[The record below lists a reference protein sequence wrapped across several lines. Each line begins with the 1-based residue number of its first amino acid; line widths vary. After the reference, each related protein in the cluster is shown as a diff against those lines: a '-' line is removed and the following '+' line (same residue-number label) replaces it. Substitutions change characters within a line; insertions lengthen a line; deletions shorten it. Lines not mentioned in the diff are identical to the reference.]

1 MFKFVTLAAAL
12 LLQLCASSAAAAP
25 AAATTTTATTPTATS
40 IPNVTV
46 PKGFPTSV
54 VPGSVG
60 NATCEAAY
68 SKSINILI
76 TCGWNPDGTTNV
88 AVVGAS
94 ICVCGASNLP
104 VIESLPIVC
113 NNVASTKQYVDDIKT
128 VIPACKY
135 LNQVGRF
142 PDIVETAAS
151 SAAPSSNV
159 ASSNVGAI
167 VGATLAGVALLS
179 VIVASL
185 YFLRRK
191 KNAGKEGGEMVQRQ
205 HLDRSDRSET
215 MSISAA
221 QQQQQQHPSSW
232 QGSNRNTN
240 SGGGG
245 GGTGSGGSQSDEVS
259 SRASAST
266 PLLRLDSIVSVLPQK
281 TAASKSSS
289 EHESSSNQSMFS
301 FLSGGAAAVV
311 ANVGRFHPARDG
323 DEKKGW
329 SKGNNKAQGGLFG
342 SMDSSYKEVE
352 PETWSVAQTV
362 LWVKEL
368 GYAVEIQKAF
378 QDASVD
384 GAFLKVMGR
393 SQEACKESL
402 KNDLG
407 VENVRSRVLLADAIM
422 SLFEVEA
429 SGFEPPGY

>member
-1 MFKFVTLAAAL
+1 
-12 LLQLCASSAAAAP
+12 AAAP
-25 AAATTTTATTPTATS
+25 AAATATTATTTTTPTS
-40 IPNVTV
+40 IPDVTV

-94 ICVCGASNLP
+94 ICSNLP

-113 NNVASTKQYVDDIKT
+113 NNVASTKQYVDDFKT

-135 LNQVGRF
+135 LNQVGSL
-142 PDIVETAAS
+142 PDTVVETAAS
-151 SAAPSSNV
+151 SAAQSPNV

-179 VIVASL
+179 VIVASV

-191 KNAGKEGGEMVQRQ
+191 KNAGKEEDEMVQQ
-205 HLDRSDRSET
+205 HSDRSDRSET

-221 QQQQQQHPSSW
+221 QQQQHPSSW

-245 GGTGSGGSQSDEVS
+245 GGGGSGGTGSGGSQSDAVS

-301 FLSGGAAAVV
+301 FLSGGAVAAV

-329 SKGNNKAQGGLFG
+329 SKGNNKAQGLFG

-407 VENVRSRVLLADAIM
+407 VENVRSRVLLADAIL
-422 SLFEVEA
+422 SLFEVET
-429 SGFEPPGY
+429 SGFEPPGYSEL

>member
-12 LLQLCASSAAAAP
+12 LLQLCTSSAAAAP
-25 AAATTTTATTPTATS
+25 AAATATTTS
-40 IPNVTV
+40 IPDVTV

-113 NNVASTKQYVDDIKT
+113 NNVASTKLYVDAIKT
-128 VIPACKY
+128 VIPGCSY
-135 LNQVGRF
+135 LNQVGTI
-142 PDIVETAAS
+142 PDTVETAAS
-151 SAAPSSNV
+151 SAAQSSSV

-179 VIVASL
+179 VIVGSL
-185 YFLRRK
+185 YWLHRK
-191 KNAGKEGGEMVQRQ
+191 KKAGKEDEMAQQ

-221 QQQQQQHPSSW
+221 QQQQQQQQQQSS
-232 QGSNRNTN
+232 QGSNRNSN
-240 SGGGG
+240 GG
-245 GGTGSGGSQSDEVS
+245 GGTGSGGPQSDALS

-266 PLLRLDSIVSVLPQK
+266 PLLRLDSIVTVLPQK
-281 TAASKSSS
+281 TAPSTSS

-301 FLSGGAAAVV
+301 LLSGGGAAAAVS
-311 ANVGRFHPARDG
+311 NVGRFHPARDG

-329 SKGNNKAQGGLFG
+329 SKGNKAQGLFG
-342 SMDSSYKEVE
+342 SIDSSYKEVE
-352 PETWSVAQTV
+352 PETWSVAQAV

-384 GAFLKVMGR
+384 GAFLKVMGK

-407 VENVRSRVLLADAIM
+407 VENVRSRALLADAIL

-429 SGFEPPGY
+429 SGFEPPGYSEL